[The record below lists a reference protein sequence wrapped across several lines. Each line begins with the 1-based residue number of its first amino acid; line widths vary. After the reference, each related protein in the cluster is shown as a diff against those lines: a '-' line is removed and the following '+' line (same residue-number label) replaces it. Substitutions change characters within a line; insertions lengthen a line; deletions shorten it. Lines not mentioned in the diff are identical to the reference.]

1 LFSSDFRACR
11 RDFPLTEMP
20 RMYEGSITIRLPADL
35 REIEALNRL
44 VRQFGELHAI
54 PSRTLY
60 AMNLALDEVVTN
72 VVLYGFKDPAGQE
85 IAVRLE
91 TADENLRSEVVD
103 EGREFDPLSAPL
115 PDLTAALSERALG
128 GLGIHL
134 VRSLMDRVEYR
145 REDAKNVLTM
155 RKRIR

>member
-1 LFSSDFRACR
+1 
-11 RDFPLTEMP
+11 MH
-20 RMYEGSITIRLPADL
+20 EGSITIRLPAEV
-35 REIEALNRL
+35 REIERLNRL
-44 VRQFGELHAI
+44 VRQFGELHEI

-60 AMNLALDEVVTN
+60 AVNLALDEVVTN
-72 VVLYGFKDPAGQE
+72 VVLHGFDEAAGQE
-85 IAVRLE
+85 IAVRME
-91 TADENLRSEVVD
+91 TVDGEFRSEVRD
-103 EGREFDPLSAPL
+103 GGREFDPMSAPL
-115 PDLTAALSERALG
+115 PDLSAALHERTLG